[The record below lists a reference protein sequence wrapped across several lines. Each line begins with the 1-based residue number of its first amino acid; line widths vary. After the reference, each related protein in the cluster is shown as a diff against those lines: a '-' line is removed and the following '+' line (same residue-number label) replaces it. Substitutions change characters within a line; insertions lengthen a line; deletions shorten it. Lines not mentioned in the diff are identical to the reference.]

1 MTDMRLSSPGHV
13 VYIIGMET
21 LYPVR
26 KALQFTT
33 EQWEKVRAFRFEQR
47 ISTEA
52 EAVRRLIDL
61 GLESGKGRKRPAKP
75 AG

>member
-1 MTDMRLSSPGHV
+1 M
-13 VYIIGMET
+13 GMET

-52 EAVRRLIDL
+52 DAVRRLIDL
-61 GLESGKGRKRPAKP
+61 GLETGKG
-75 AG
+75 